1 MVQKKDPYQ
10 KGRSW
15 KKFKKHKLA
24 VVASL
29 VLVGLYLASVCAEFI
44 APYSVFGEDRVSS
57 YQPPNHIY
65 WFDEGHF
72 APYIYNYSTGFDVN
86 FNRVFES
93 KKDKKYYLRFFNHGD
108 KYNFLGLFETDIHLF
123 GVDKGGRFFL
133 MGADARGRDLF
144 SRILFGSRV
153 SLSIGVV
160 GSFITFFLGM
170 LIGAMAG
177 YYGGWVDGFIM
188 RICEVLMMVP
198 GFYLLL
204 ALRAALPAELPSFH
218 IYMGIVIIL
227 SFIDWAGLAR
237 VIRGMVLAEA
247 KKEYVLGAQS
257 IGVSSMAVIMRHILP
272 NTLSYVIV
280 SLTVGIPGYILGE
293 SALSLLGLGIVD
305 PDVSWG
311 NMLSEAMAISHI
323 QYHPWILIPGFFIF
337 ITVMMFNLMG
347 DGLRDAFDPRS

>member
-1 MVQKKDPYQ
+1 MEKKDPYQ
-10 KGRSW
+10 KGRAW

-24 VVASL
+24 LAASG
-29 VLVGLYLASVCAEFI
+29 VLVALYLCTVFAEFI
-44 APYSVFGEDRVSS
+44 APYSVLGEDRISS

-65 WFDEGHF
+65 FFDGGRI
-72 APYIYNYSTGFDVN
+72 APHIYNYTSGFDAN
-86 FNRVFES
+86 FNRVFYEQR
-93 KKDKKYYLRFFNHGD
+93 DKKYYLKFFNRGD
-108 KYNFLGLFETDIHLF
+108 KYKLFGFLESNIHLF
-123 GVDKGGRFFL
+123 GTEQGGRFFL

-144 SRILFGSRV
+144 SRVLFGSRV
-153 SLSIGVV
+153 SLSIGLV

-170 LIGAMAG
+170 LIGAIAG

-188 RICEVLMMVP
+188 RLCEILMMVP

-204 ALRAALPAELPSFH
+204 ALRAALPAELPSFE

-227 SFIDWAGLAR
+227 SFISWAGLAR
-237 VIRGMVLAEA
+237 VIRGMVLSEA

-257 IGVSSMAVIMRHILP
+257 IGVSSMVIIMRHILP

-311 NMLSEAMAISHI
+311 NMLSAAMQISHI
-323 QYHPWILIPGFFIF
+323 QYHPWILIPGFFIL